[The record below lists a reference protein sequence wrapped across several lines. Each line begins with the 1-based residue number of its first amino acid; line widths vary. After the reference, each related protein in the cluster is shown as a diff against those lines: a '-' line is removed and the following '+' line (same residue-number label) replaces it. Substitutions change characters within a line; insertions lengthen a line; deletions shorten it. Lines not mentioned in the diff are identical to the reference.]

1 VPHQVLLIDDSLT
14 MRQVLKVYLMGGKYE
29 FIEADNAMRAL
40 DLLRVMRID
49 LVIADVNMPRVDG
62 IEFVERVR
70 ASERPHVAS
79 VPIILVTGDRSK
91 EMLARIANAKA
102 NAYLTKP
109 LEAERLLELMEGLL
123 TRPST

>member
-1 VPHQVLLIDDSLT
+1 MPHQVLLIDDSLT

-29 FIEADNAMRAL
+29 FIEADNEMRAL